1 MTQTTHYSFN
11 LPAGTDPAS
20 ITPLNANMETLD
32 STLWTMQGDIDTL
45 ESTVGNVNE
54 IIADQLVDEQ
64 YNNEIL
70 NNRG

>member
-32 STLWTMQGDIDTL
+32 STLWNMQGDIDTL
-45 ESTVGNVNE
+45 ETTVGTVND
-54 IIADQLVDEQ
+54 ILADAIGE
-64 YNNEIL
+64 E
-70 NNRG
+70 

>member
-32 STLWTMQGDIDTL
+32 STLWNMQDDIDTL
-45 ESTVGNVNE
+45 EATVGTVNS
-54 IIADQLVDEQ
+54 ILADAIGE
-64 YNNEIL
+64 E
-70 NNRG
+70 

>member
-45 ESTVGNVNE
+45 ETTVGTVNSVL
-54 IIADQLVDEQ
+54 ADAIGE
-64 YNNEIL
+64 E
-70 NNRG
+70 

>member
-32 STLWTMQGDIDTL
+32 STLWGMQGDIDTL
-45 ESTVGNVNE
+45 ETTVGTVNS
-54 IIADQLVDEQ
+54 IFADAIGE
-64 YNNEIL
+64 E
-70 NNRG
+70 

>member
-32 STLWTMQGDIDTL
+32 STLWTMQGDIDAL
-45 ESTVGNVNE
+45 ETTVGTVNS
-54 IIADQLVDEQ
+54 ILADAIGE
-64 YNNEIL
+64 E
-70 NNRG
+70 

>member
-32 STLWTMQGDIDTL
+32 STLWNMQGDIDTL
-45 ESTVGNVNE
+45 EATVGTVNS
-54 IIADQLVDEQ
+54 ILADAIGE
-64 YNNEIL
+64 E
-70 NNRG
+70 

>member
-32 STLWTMQGDIDTL
+32 SALWGMQGDIDTL
-45 ESTVGNVNE
+45 ETTVGTVNS
-54 IIADQLVDEQ
+54 ILADAIGE
-64 YNNEIL
+64 E
-70 NNRG
+70 

>member
-20 ITPLNANMETLD
+20 ITPLNDNTELLD

-45 ESTVGNVNE
+45 ETTVGTVNS
-54 IIADQLVDEQ
+54 ILADAIGE
-64 YNNEIL
+64 E
-70 NNRG
+70 

>member
-32 STLWTMQGDIDTL
+32 STLWGMQGDIDTL
-45 ESTVGNVNE
+45 ETTVGTVNS
-54 IIADQLVDEQ
+54 ILADAIGE
-64 YNNEIL
+64 E
-70 NNRG
+70 

>member
-45 ESTVGNVNE
+45 ETTVGTVNS
-54 IIADQLVDEQ
+54 ILADAIGE
-64 YNNEIL
+64 E
-70 NNRG
+70 

>member
-32 STLWTMQGDIDTL
+32 STLWNMQDDIDTL
-45 ESTVGNVNE
+45 ETTVGTVNS
-54 IIADQLVDEQ
+54 ILADAIGE
-64 YNNEIL
+64 E
-70 NNRG
+70 

>member
-32 STLWTMQGDIDTL
+32 STLWNMQGDIDTL
-45 ESTVGNVNE
+45 ETTVGTVNS
-54 IIADQLVDEQ
+54 ILADAIGE
-64 YNNEIL
+64 E
-70 NNRG
+70 

>member
-32 STLWTMQGDIDTL
+32 STLWNMQGDIDTL
-45 ESTVGNVNE
+45 ETTVGTVNE
-54 IIADQLVDEQ
+54 ILADAIGE
-64 YNNEIL
+64 E
-70 NNRG
+70 

>member
-20 ITPLNANMETLD
+20 ITPLNENTELLD

-45 ESTVGNVNE
+45 EATVGTVNS
-54 IIADQLVDEQ
+54 ILADAIGE
-64 YNNEIL
+64 E
-70 NNRG
+70 

>member
-45 ESTVGNVNE
+45 ETTVGTVNT
-54 IIADQLVDEQ
+54 ILADAIGE
-64 YNNEIL
+64 E
-70 NNRG
+70 

>member
-45 ESTVGNVNE
+45 EDIVGTVNS
-54 IIADQLVDEQ
+54 ILADAIGE
-64 YNNEIL
+64 E
-70 NNRG
+70 

>member
-45 ESTVGNVNE
+45 EATVGTVNS
-54 IIADQLVDEQ
+54 ILADAIGE
-64 YNNEIL
+64 E
-70 NNRG
+70 

>member
-45 ESTVGNVNE
+45 ETAVGTVNS
-54 IIADQLVDEQ
+54 ILADAIGE
-64 YNNEIL
+64 E
-70 NNRG
+70 

>member
-1 MTQTTHYSFN
+1 MTTTTHYSFN

-45 ESTVGNVNE
+45 EATVGTVNS
-54 IIADQLVDEQ
+54 ILADAIGE
-64 YNNEIL
+64 E
-70 NNRG
+70 